1 MDFYE
6 EDMEDLRFRII
17 FLEEKIPDSNIVR
30 NLFFC
35 FVTKLFQTYTINMNQ
50 VLLLKAI

>member
-30 NLFFC
+30 NLFFALILNY
-35 FVTKLFQTYTINMNQ
+35 FKLI
-50 VLLLKAI
+50 LLT

>member
-30 NLFFC
+30 NLFFY
-35 FVTKLFQTYTINMNQ
+35 FDTKLFQTYIINMNQ
-50 VLLLKAI
+50 ILLKAI